1 MSDNITTSPMNVDQL
16 VLSSNPYNQ
25 TFSGFYRGVVLQNN
39 DPDRRGRVKIFIS
52 SFAPHLYNQWF
63 DANTD
68 GQFTDK
74 KFRFPNG
81 DNLYKDGNNDL
92 PGLKQIF
99 EKVKEILPWAE
110 QASGIVGSGS
120 SGLFSFGDQQATISD
135 AADESRF
142 SPYKDSRKAAGGDL
156 NIDNTGEAPGYKF
169 EPDDDSTDL
178 HDGFV
183 SLNQDKMP
191 EVNPFAKIYKPSTYS
206 NITKGMFSIPC
217 VGASVWVFFEGGSIL
232 KPVYFAYSFDKHD
245 WQSVYDIVT
254 TDPESNGP
262 HYPGA
267 FENTSIADKNI
278 YRKNK
283 TVFNF
288 KAGALEFTD
297 TDDHEQ
303 VKLTQASGSFMQF
316 SNKATIHYAS
326 AAEQKL
332 VAGHQFETVNL
343 SKNIHVRKNLNI
355 GADESIYTRIG
366 LWNFDAYEGWK
377 DQNRIVADTRA
388 RFAIKRATLA
398 PAPSDIS
405 LPAGSVLQERSG
417 QFASNP
423 ILKESTPV
431 VISPAITQVYERGP
445 VASAQTGNQ
454 ASSLVTAVEAVK
466 TSFSVKS
473 VLALSPE
480 QAGGL
485 LSTST
490 QDGTWDPD
498 DNYLDISNLETA
510 QAARMLEFET
520 KFGTGGDQITEI
532 TRHKVDIIGC
542 ITNDTPAVRVDTIGR
557 MSFNEVQISPG
568 GAFAS
573 QKPSPLVERVANDGK
588 FPCGNY
594 TLVIGNSFN
603 VTTGSGGIKLMSA
616 GCVDIAGTQVIIAGS
631 NEVIMSS
638 SGDVK
643 IASGSRFNVEAD
655 IITFTQS
662 QGKQV
667 GIESSLGVKN
677 NLLVA
682 GSTYVEGELFV
693 NHITAPVE
701 IQETEEITLY
711 GTTVTNKV
719 IGHFQWMDGWV
730 AVYGGNTP
738 GGNADADCIVNVPH
752 SHNFKNIPLNLKA
765 NNIGVRQDAL
775 ALNVGSIQVG
785 ALPVRNGMKKLT

>member
-1 MSDNITTSPMNVDQL
+1 MSDNITTAPMNVDQL
-16 VLSSNPYNQ
+16 VLNSNPYTQ

-52 SFAPHLYNQWF
+52 SFAPHIYNQWF
-63 DANTD
+63 DANAD

-74 KFRFPNG
+74 KFRFPSG
-81 DNLYKDGNNDL
+81 DNLYKDGNKDL
-92 PGLKQIF
+92 PSLKQIF
-99 EKVKEILPWAE
+99 EKAKEILPWAE

-135 AADESRF
+135 AVGEDRF
-142 SPYKDSRKAAGGDL
+142 SQYSNSREAGGGDL
-156 NIDNTGEAPGYKF
+156 NIDGIGEAPGYKF

-178 HDGFV
+178 YDGFV
-183 SLNQDKMP
+183 SLNQDQMP
-191 EVNPFAKIYKPSTYS
+191 EVNPFAKTYKPSTYS

-245 WQSVYDIVT
+245 WQSVYDIVS

-267 FENTSIADKNI
+267 FENTSIDDSNI
-278 YRKNK
+278 YRKGK

-288 KAGALEFTD
+288 KAGALEFVD

-316 SNKATIHYAS
+316 SNKATVQYAS
-326 AAEQKL
+326 AADQKL

-343 SKNIHVRKNLNI
+343 SKNLHVRKGYNL
-355 GADESIYTRIG
+355 GVDENRWTRIG
-366 LWNFDAYEGWK
+366 TWPVDAYEGWK

-388 RFAIKRATLA
+388 RFAIKRATIA
-398 PAPSDIS
+398 PAPSDLS

-417 QFASNP
+417 KFAANP

-431 VISPAITQVYERGP
+431 VVSPKITQVYDTTP
-445 VASAQTGNQ
+445 VASAQLGNQ
-454 ASSLVTAVEAVK
+454 ASTLATAVE
-466 TSFSVKS
+466 SVKS
-473 VLALSPE
+473 NSSTATTLGLSPDD
-480 QAGGL
+480 AGGA
-485 LSTST
+485 SSAST
-490 QDGTWDPD
+490 QDGSWDAD
-498 DNYLDISNLETA
+498 QDYLNISDLETA

-520 KFGTGGDQITEI
+520 QFGTGGDEILEI
-532 TRHKVDIIGC
+532 TRHHVVIVGAA
-542 ITNDTPAVRVDTIGR
+542 TNDTPAVRVDTIGR
-557 MSFNEVQISPG
+557 MGFNEVQISPG

-594 TLVIGNSFN
+594 TLVIGNAFN
-603 VTTGSGGIKLMSA
+603 VTTGSGGAKIIST
-616 GCVDIAGTQVIIAGS
+616 GCVDIAGAQVVIAGS
-631 NEVIMSS
+631 NELIMSS

-643 IASGSRFNVEAD
+643 IVSGSRFNVEAD

-662 QGKQV
+662 QGRQV
-667 GIESSLGVKN
+667 GIDSSLGVKN

-682 GSTYVEGELFV
+682 GSAYVEGELFV
-693 NHITAPVE
+693 SHITAPVE
-701 IQETEEITLY
+701 IQETEQITLY
-711 GTTVTNKV
+711 GTTRTNKI
-719 IGHFQWMDGWV
+719 IGYVPVNDGW
-730 AVYGGNTP
+730 APCYGGTSL
-738 GGNADADCIVNVPH
+738 GGTADADCIVNVPH

-775 ALNVGSIQVG
+775 ALNVGSIQIG
-785 ALPVRNGMKKLT
+785 ALPVRNGMKIPT